1 MENKTIKVGDKE
13 FWGHES
19 KLGDKNLVYIKGEFG
34 YIMCGYLNKE
44 AADSFGDIAAVVSG
58 VSTVDDLLGKELV
71 WVSERARKLGLSI
84 GMPVQS
90 ALEII

>member
-1 MENKTIKVGDKE
+1 MQNKLLKINDKE
-13 FWGHES
+13 FWAHES
-19 KLGDKNLVYIKGEFG
+19 KLGDKSLVYIKGEFG

-44 AADSFGDIAAVVSG
+44 AADSFGDLAAVVSG
-58 VSTVDDLLGKELV
+58 VSTVEDLLEKNLI

-84 GMPVQS
+84 GMSVRA

>member
-1 MENKTIKVGDKE
+1 MINKELKIADKV

-19 KLGDKNLVYIKGEFG
+19 KLGDKSLVYIKGEFG

-44 AADSFGDIAAVVSG
+44 AADKFGDIAAVVTG
-58 VSTVDDLLGKELV
+58 VSTVEDLFDKDLL

-84 GMPVQS
+84 GMPVRS